1 MDTTQSQNTPSQL
14 TQSDIDN
21 LSFKE
26 ASIELEQI
34 IRNLESGELEL
45 EASLVQYANGVLL
58 LNSLQTRLTNAE
70 QRVQVLEDTTQKAA
84 ETVDTTAAPSSA
96 YVNE

>member
-1 MDTTQSQNTPSQL
+1 METTQTQNTPSQL
-14 TQSDIDN
+14 TQSDIDK

-84 ETVDTTAAPSSA
+84 ETVDTTASPSSA

>member
-1 MDTTQSQNTPSQL
+1 METTQSQNTPAQL
-14 TQSDIDN
+14 TQSDIDK

-70 QRVQVLEDTTQKAA
+70 QRVQVLEDTTQKTA